1 MYGNL
6 GMLEVNQRIQEQI
19 SRGLMTIKSEQ
30 VFLTSTGKIIEESAD
45 LVAWLFNLEGY
56 KNARIR

>member
-6 GMLEVNQRIQEQI
+6 GMLEVNQRIEEQI
-19 SRGLMTIKSEQ
+19 SRGLMTMKSEQ
-30 VFLTSTGKIIEESAD
+30 VFLTSTGKVIENSAD
-45 LVAWLFNLEGY
+45 LVAWIFDLEGY

>member
-6 GMLEVNQRIQEQI
+6 GMLEVNQRIEEQI
-19 SRGLMTIKSEQ
+19 SRGLMAMKSEQ
-30 VFLTSTGKIIEESAD
+30 VFLTPTGKVIENSAD
-45 LVAWLFNLEGY
+45 LVAWMFNLEGY